1 MMEASLLDTSPDRVR
16 AKEIQAVQ
24 MHAQQLVDYA
34 RQHDLVVTITLEP
47 QQPLAMGN
55 YLPVIDVRGARHGR

>member
-1 MMEASLLDTSPDRVR
+1 VNLLDTCPPLDRGRTV
-16 AKEIQAVQ
+16 QAVQ

-34 RQHDLVVTITLEP
+34 RQLGLVVTITNEP

-55 YLPVIDVRGARHGR
+55 YLPVVDVREARHGAA